1 MGTPFKLKNGS
12 VALSVEVPGGLY
24 NSAHLKKLAALSE
37 QHSMIIK
44 ATEDQRLALFVV
56 PELVDTIAK
65 ELASGGLAVRDY
77 QDGVHQPV
85 ACLGALCPE
94 SKQDALKASLDIT
107 EALAGMEG
115 PAPLKV
121 GINGCAAC
129 CVPCHTLD
137 IAIVGSED
145 GYRISLGGKQ
155 MVVPELA
162 SFAGEAIPA
171 DELVDKVKAVV
182 DVWKENAQPG
192 ERMQAVIERAGM
204 APFIKALAPYSGD
217 AGGDADQ
224 VLDAVPATIAEP
236 SSETAQPAIDSAPDE
251 ALMSESESSLESTM
265 LASMDAEASV
275 PTVADENAS
284 ARDEILNS
292 IPEAPSE
299 VVSENVPEYTPETA
313 PEVLPES
320 LPDSLPESLPEAF
333 SDENQGDSDE
343 DGAANVVSIN
353 SGMSETP
360 QRLTSAPEAGNGL
373 SLPTSFSLE
382 GMEIN
387 PSGKFVFSFS
397 GGASISVDPGIIPFG
412 GSRTL
417 KFAGKELTVR
427 ADGTGFNV
435 DVDGLSFHM
444 PLDAA

>member
-107 EALAGMEG
+107 EALAGIEG
-115 PAPLKV
+115 TAPLKV

-171 DELVDKVKAVV
+171 AELVDKVKAVV
-182 DVWKENAQPG
+182 DAWKENAQPG

-224 VLDAVPATIAEP
+224 ILDAAPAIIAEP
-236 SSETAQPAIDSAPDE
+236 SPETVQPAIDSAPDE

-275 PTVADENAS
+275 PMVADENAS
-284 ARDEILNS
+284 ARDEFLNS

-299 VVSENVPEYTPETA
+299 VVSENVPEYTPEAA

-320 LPDSLPESLPEAF
+320 LPDSLPESLPEAL
-333 SDENQGDSDE
+333 SDGTQVDADE

-353 SGMSETP
+353 SGLSEAP
-360 QRLTSAPEAGNGL
+360 ERLASAPEAGNGL
-373 SLPTSFSLE
+373 SLPASFSLE

-387 PSGKFVFSFS
+387 TAGKFVFSFS
-397 GGASISVDPGIIPFG
+397 GGASISVDPSIIPFG

-427 ADGTGFNV
+427 ADGMGFNV
-435 DVDGLSFHM
+435 DIDGLSFHM
-444 PLDAA
+444 PLEAA